1 MENNQREIT
10 HKILKPELWFL
21 CMTHRLI
28 MLNISDTKL
37 YRKLSKGN
45 NSKNTH
51 ARVMVL
57 VHDTSSCRGLQVY
70 QVSLKNL

>member
-21 CMTHRLI
+21 SGHEIVSKLI
-28 MLNISDTKL
+28 
-37 YRKLSKGN
+37 
-45 NSKNTH
+45 KNTQ

-70 QVSLKNL
+70 QVSSKNL